1 MVPWILTLPKGP
13 AQTEAAVGEFVTGAV
28 DTGDAETGAL
38 VVGEVETGADLC
50 VQTQRYDVSDD

>member
-50 VQTQRYDVSDD
+50 VQTQR